1 MRCFS
6 TKEEIF
12 KLNSNITA
20 LYYSSYYYATTK
32 YSDGDKKF
40 EDVDKSDILY
50 YVSYQGDLEEI
61 TANGKLKKS
70 NGKLILSTTKG
81 GKRFIVNF
89 GSLNVGNTFD
99 SYGNSMIKISGGYL
113 GTNKQSVISQLI
125 KEQQKE
131 LDKLYKQTNSYEFNI
146 ARLNNLK

>member
-1 MRCFS
+1 MSSSLFDSC
-6 TKEEIF
+6 
-12 KLNSNITA
+12 A
-20 LYYSSYYYATTK
+20 VDYSSYYYATTK

-40 EDVDKSDILY
+40 EDVDKGDILY
-50 YVSYQGDLEEI
+50 FVSYQGKLEEI

-89 GSLNVGNTFD
+89 GSLNVGNTYD
-99 SYGNSMIKISGGYL
+99 GYRNSMIGISDGYL

-125 KEQQKE
+125 NEQQKE
-131 LDKLYKQTNSYEFNI
+131 LDKLYKRTSSYEFNI
-146 ARLNNLK
+146 EQLNNLNNY

>member
-1 MRCFS
+1 MSSSLFDSCVGD
-6 TKEEIF
+6 
-12 KLNSNITA
+12 
-20 LYYSSYYYATTK
+20 YSYSYAITK

-40 EDVDKSDILY
+40 EDVDKGDILY
-50 YVSYQGDLEEI
+50 YVSCRGELEEI

-89 GSLNVGNTFD
+89 GTLNYTGTFD
-99 SYGNSMIKISGGYL
+99 SYENSMVKISGGYL

-125 KEQQKE
+125 KEQQEE
-131 LDKLYKQTNSYEFNI
+131 LDKLYKQTSSYEFNI
-146 ARLNNLK
+146 KQLNNLK